1 MTVLQLRVYTLIMKS
16 NQTLDYRKCLQV
28 ANTCTCMHV
37 RKASRSITQYYD
49 SYLEKSGLTI
59 TQFTLLIAISLMNEA
74 TVTEA
79 AEVLGMDRTTLSR
92 NINPLIDDELVVL
105 LEGRDKRSKRLTLS
119 DKGRSTLARALPL
132 WEEAQEG
139 FVRRMG
145 QGNWKELLNKLSASV
160 VVASNPG

>member
-1 MTVLQLRVYTLIMKS
+1 MKN

-28 ANTCTCMHV
+28 ASTCTCMHV

-59 TQFTLLIAISLMNEA
+59 NQFTVLIAMALMNEA
-74 TVTEA
+74 TMTEA
-79 AEVLGMDRTTLSR
+79 AGVLGMDRTTLSR
-92 NINPLIDDELVVL
+92 NINPLIDDGLIFL
-105 LEGRDKRSKRLTLS
+105 LEGRDKRTKRLTLS
-119 DKGRSTLARALPL
+119 DKGRSALTRAIPL

-145 QGNWKELLNKLSASV
+145 LGNWKELLNKLSASV

>member
-1 MTVLQLRVYTLIMKS
+1 
-16 NQTLDYRKCLQV
+16 
-28 ANTCTCMHV
+28 MHV

-79 AEVLGMDRTTLSR
+79 AGVLGMDRTTLSR
-92 NINPLIDDELVVL
+92 NINPLIDDGLVIL
-105 LEGRDKRSKRLTLS
+105 LEGKDKRTKRLTLS
-119 DKGRSTLARALPL
+119 DKGRTALARAIPL

-139 FVRRMG
+139 FVRKMG

>member
-1 MTVLQLRVYTLIMKS
+1 
-16 NQTLDYRKCLQV
+16 
-28 ANTCTCMHV
+28 MHV

-79 AEVLGMDRTTLSR
+79 AGVLGMDRTTLSR
-92 NINPLIDDELVVL
+92 NINPLIDDGLVIL
-105 LEGRDKRSKRLTLS
+105 LEGKDKRTKRLTLS
-119 DKGRSTLARALPL
+119 DKGASALARAIPL
-132 WEEAQEG
+132 WEDAQEG
-139 FVRRMG
+139 FVRKMG

-160 VVASNPG
+160 IVASNPG